1 MGRLYS
7 VEQRSGHSIFRCN
20 FCSFETDRRGDIL
33 RHLNP
38 KDPNRCKVRNWE
50 APRLVY
56 LAAGISERLRPFVY
70 TTPKA
75 LIEFEGVSITEM
87 CLQAFSELGVTE
99 AALLIGYLGDM
110 IKQRIG
116 NTYAGIKIEYIY
128 NPFYSITGGAH
139 SLWLAR
145 EFFEGKP
152 SIIMDGDHLIDP
164 RLLSKLMNAPYEN
177 CMLVDDTQV
186 LNKPTEETAIVGR
199 DGMIKYLAWSPA
211 GELFQ
216 MVGPE
221 DVIGEAVVIVRLGAK
236 ASTTLSYEV
245 DRYLQEGRGGKL
257 EHIEPFNNTFKRH
270 DTWYLSTEGL
280 PWIEIDFDYDLE
292 RARNEIFPAIKQ
304 RRLMKYRAIN
314 SYSTEIKAR
323 TNILGG

>member
-7 VEQRSGHSIFRCN
+7 VEQHNGRRIFRCK
-20 FCSFETDRRGDIL
+20 FCSFETGRRGDIL

-56 LAAGISERLRPFVY
+56 LAAGIGERLRPFAY
-70 TTPKA
+70 TKPKA

-87 CLQAFSELGVTE
+87 CLQAFGKLGVTE
-99 AALLIGYLGDM
+99 AAIVIGHFGDM
-110 IKQRIG
+110 IRQRLG
-116 NTYAGIKIEYIY
+116 DTYAGIRIRYFY
-128 NPFYSITGGAH
+128 NAFYPITGGAH

-152 SIIMDGDHLIDP
+152 SIIMDGDHLIDQ
-164 RLLSKLMNAPYEN
+164 RLLSKLTKAPYEN
-177 CMLVDDTQV
+177 CMLVDDTQDIKK
-186 LNKPTEETAIVGR
+186 LTEETAVVGR
-199 DGMIKYLAWSPA
+199 DGIIRYLAWNPTA
-211 GELFQ
+211 ELFR
-216 MVGPE
+216 MVEPE
-221 DVIGEAVVIVRLGAK
+221 DVVGEAVVIVRLGAK
-236 ASTTLSYEV
+236 ASTALSFEV

-257 EHIEPFNNTFKRH
+257 EIIEPLNNTFARH

-292 RARNEIFPAIKQ
+292 KARNEIFPAIKEG
-304 RRLMKYRAIN
+304 K
-314 SYSTEIKAR
+314 
-323 TNILGG
+323 GG